1 MFETGKMEF
10 LKAVIHVL
18 DVENETPLCSTFEV
32 DHDDNITFGFME
44 GALNS
49 ILGSKDMKWGRFSE
63 SDSIVKA
70 SCNILSENL
79 SAFMDMTKEISY
91 ELFKLMK
98 DNPAIPSGDLLCVL
112 FLMDEVP
119 YLGVMKYNYKT
130 FLTRKIESIR
140 DGQSISIVKDS
151 SLFATN
157 RHKADE
163 GFIVHLMHMDIA
175 LLDKKYEINGEKVYY
190 LKDNF
195 LKCESGYSEK
205 EKLDIF
211 NKVTKNIED
220 KYIGEDLEKK
230 AKIKKAVYDSV
241 IEDGNLQVDKV
252 VESAFQENDEI
263 KGIYKEALS
272 KAGIADEDIEIP
284 ESSLK
289 RKYEM
294 QKITTETGIEIKI
307 PVDYYGDNTKVEF
320 LSNGDGTVSIVI
332 KNVGS
337 IQS

>member
-1 MFETGKMEF
+1 MFEIGKLEF

-18 DVENETPLCSTFEV
+18 NVENDTPLCSTFEV
-32 DHDDNITFGFME
+32 DQEDSLTFGFIE
-44 GALNS
+44 AGLNS
-49 ILGSKDMKWGRFSE
+49 ILASKDMKWGRFSE
-63 SDSIVKA
+63 ADSVVKA

-91 ELFKLMK
+91 DLFKLMK
-98 DNPAIPSGDLLCVL
+98 ENPSMPSGDLLCVL
-112 FLMDEVP
+112 FLMDDAP

-130 FLTRKIESIR
+130 FLTRKVEAIR
-140 DGQSISIVKDS
+140 DGQSISIVRDS

-163 GFIVHLMHMDIA
+163 GFVVHLMHMDIA
-175 LLDKKYEINGEKVYY
+175 LLDKKYEINGEKVNY
-190 LKDNF
+190 LKENF
-195 LKCESGYSEK
+195 IKCESGNSEK

-230 AKIKKAVYDSV
+230 AKIKKAVYDAV
-241 IEDGNLQVDKV
+241 MEDGALQVEKV
-252 VESAFQENDEI
+252 VEKAFEENDEVRH
-263 KGIYKEALS
+263 IYKEALS
-272 KAGIADEDIEIP
+272 KAGIADEEIEVP

-307 PVDYYGDNTKVEF
+307 PVDYYGDDTKLEF
-320 LSNGDGTVSIVI
+320 VSNGDGSVSIVI

-337 IQS
+337 LQS